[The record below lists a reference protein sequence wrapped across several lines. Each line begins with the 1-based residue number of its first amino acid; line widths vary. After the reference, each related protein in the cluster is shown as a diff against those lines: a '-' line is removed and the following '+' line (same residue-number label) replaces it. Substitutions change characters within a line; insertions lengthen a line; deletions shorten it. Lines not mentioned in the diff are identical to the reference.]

1 MLSNGFDAPLRLKLD
16 PSRLLIQFQ
25 LLVHVLAIIAISL
38 PSSVPLAIKLILYV
52 YVVYSAVRIQYEYKS
67 AGCELFV
74 WQKSTQWLE
83 VVDGKETFWS
93 CQTGNLVLSWFV
105 IVTLTSENRR
115 RRLLIIKDQ
124 CDAQSFRRL
133 RVKLKYFQGEAAM
146 PTDAS

>member
-1 MLSNGFDAPLRLKLD
+1 MLSNGFDAPLRLKLK
-16 PSRLLIQFQ
+16 PSRRLIQFQ
-25 LLVHVLAIIAISL
+25 MLVHVLAIIAISF

-67 AGCELFV
+67 ARSESFV

-83 VVDGKETFWS
+83 DIDGKETFWS
-93 CQTGNLVLSWFV
+93 CQSGNLVLPWFV
-105 IVTLTSENRR
+105 VVNLVSENQK
-115 RRLLIIKDQ
+115 RRLLIVKDQ
-124 CDAQSFRRL
+124 CDAPSFRRL